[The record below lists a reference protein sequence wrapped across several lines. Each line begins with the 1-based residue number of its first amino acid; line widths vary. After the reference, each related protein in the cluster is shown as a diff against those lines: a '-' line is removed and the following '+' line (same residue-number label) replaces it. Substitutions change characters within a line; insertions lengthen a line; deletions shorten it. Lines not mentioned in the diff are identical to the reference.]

1 MRRKCFLFWLIGVT
15 MALAFSTTSAEPIAI
30 AASGGSN
37 IFGKNLPRSEAY
49 PAQLEAQLR
58 AKGYDVVVRNEG
70 TNGQTTADELAKVDV
85 VIFNDVCRRQ

>member
-30 AASGGSN
+30 VAFGGSN
-37 IFGKNLPRSEAY
+37 TFGKNLPRSEAY